1 MSSLL
6 WVDETGKE
14 SRAYQR
20 HDRLQILRNGGKY
33 NEHCSRHACFF
44 EFNLPPNF
52 HFKRCGQPHRLYQL
66 STNCTYY
73 RRVST
78 LDKNR
83 PKSHLWRQKSH
94 HLQQT
99 GLLWNRLHDVQINIR
114 NNGTEASCGFYK
126 GPADT
131 GDRISVYCVSGTV
144 GRYVQLTILSH
155 VGNFDIFNVCE
166 VQVFVDVEIQD

>member
-1 MSSLL
+1 ML
-6 WVDETGKE
+6 WYFGISHQGK
-14 SRAYQR
+14 RMNY
-20 HDRLQILRNGGKY
+20 
-33 NEHCSRHACFF
+33 CST
-44 EFNLPPNF
+44 F
-52 HFKRCGQPHRLYQL
+52 HIG
-66 STNCTYY
+66 
-73 RRVST
+73 
-78 LDKNR
+78 
-83 PKSHLWRQKSH
+83 
-94 HLQQT
+94 
-99 GLLWNRLHDVQINIR
+99 NRLHDVQINIR